1 MGNRLIEM
9 GLRGMGSSS
18 VGMGLGLIGMGS
30 SFMGMSLNLID
41 WEEALW
47 GWG

>member
-9 GLRGMGSSS
+9 GLRGMVSSS